1 MRGGIITTWI
11 AFALSL
17 FGTLFPDL
25 VAHGF
30 LDDRRIVRWIAIP
43 TLVATSV
50 LLVSYHTRWF

>member
-1 MRGGIITTWI
+1 MRGGIVTMWI

-25 VAHGF
+25 VAQDF

-43 TLVATSV
+43 TLFATGV